1 MISPNHLVSGKMQ
14 FAPYGILLNMINVQ
28 TSIPASERLIVAL
41 DVDTKVEAMDIVHKL
56 GDTVSFYKVG
66 LQLFMEAGQNVVT
79 ELIQEGKKV
88 FLDLKIDDTPRTVEK
103 AVNNVTV
110 EGLEFF
116 TLQGNGDTVK
126 AADRGRGNRTKPKF
140 LQVTVLSSWDTSD
153 FVEHLQLSKPESF
166 TDSDFND
173 RVVARTSRILK
184 SGCDGVIASGQSVG
198 RIRKEFGDQVII
210 VTPGIRPEGS
220 KRDDHKRSLTP
231 REAIS
236 LGSDYLVVGRPIRN
250 SKNQKKT
257 AQEVIKEIEI
267 GMDSIES

>member
-1 MISPNHLVSGKMQ
+1 MI
-14 FAPYGILLNMINVQ
+14 YDVQ
-28 TSIPASERLIVAL
+28 VNIPASERLIVAL
-41 DVDTKVEAMDIVHKL
+41 DVDTKAEAMDIVSKL

-66 LQLFMEAGQNVVT
+66 LQLFMEAGQSVVT
-79 ELIQEGKKV
+79 ELIEEGKKV

-116 TLQGNGDTVK
+116 TLQGNGDTAR
-126 AADRGRGNRTKPKF
+126 AAARGRGDLTKPEF

-153 FVEHLQLSKPESF
+153 FVEHLQLSNPESF
-166 TDSDFND
+166 TDTDFND
-173 RVVARTSRILK
+173 RVVARTKRILH
-184 SGCDGVIASGQSVG
+184 SGCDGVIASGQSVS
-198 RIRKEFGDQVII
+198 RIRKEIGNQVII

-220 KRDDHKRSLTP
+220 EQDDHKRSLTP

-250 SKNQKKT
+250 SKDPKKT
-257 AQEVIKEIEI
+257 AEEIIKEIEM
-267 GMDSIES
+267 GMNSIKS